1 MVAHKADLA
10 HPLERLIH
18 MPMLDILLQVL
29 NQTAVG
35 VQAVDQTVIV
45 TTVKQQQSALQ
56 AAAKGFSI
64 HSHPVVVHPFHH
76 STSN

>member
-35 VQAVDQTVIV
+35 VQVVIQTVIV
-45 TTVKQQQSALQ
+45 MIVRQQQYVLQ
-56 AAAKGFSI
+56 AAAKAFSI
-64 HSHPVVVHPFHH
+64 HKHPVAVHPFHH